1 MSRLRVV
8 LPAVGLC
15 LALGLAGCAKKAP
28 APAPPAP
35 PAPPPATTPAPP
47 PPPPPPPAPAPAPE
61 APRPLTEEELFA
73 KKSLEELNA
82 EKPLSDVFFVYDS
95 STISEEGRATLAKN
109 LEWLRKWGGTRV
121 LIEGHCDNRGTPE
134 YNLALGEQRAAAVR
148 DYLVS
153 LGLPATRVTIV
164 SKGEEQPFC
173 NEETEACYQQNRR
186 GHFLITAK

>member
-15 LALGLAGCAKKAP
+15 LALGVAGCAKKAP
-28 APAPPAP
+28 APAPAP
-35 PAPPPATTPAPP
+35 PPPPPATTPAP

-61 APRPLTEEELFA
+61 APRPLTDEELFA
-73 KKSLEELNA
+73 RKSLDDLNS
-82 EKPLSDVFFVYDS
+82 EKPLGDVFFAYDQ
-95 STISEEGRATLAKN
+95 STISDEGRATIQRN
-109 LEWLRKWGGTRV
+109 MEWLRKWQSTRV
-121 LIEGHCDNRGTPE
+121 LVEGHCDNRGTPE

-153 LGLPATRVTIV
+153 LGLPTDRVTIV

-173 NEETEACYQQNRR
+173 NEDTEECFQQNRR